1 MHTRFSCLGEGQ
13 RPHTIGQKV
22 RMNIVPKNWRNFQHY
37 KDRNPPWIR
46 LHKGLLDDLEF
57 HQLSPY
63 ASKLLVLMW
72 LMASESVDG
81 VIVCNADRI
90 AFRLRLDKDDV
101 SSALEEIL
109 SAGFFVQAGSDLTDD
124 SEGKPLAQKIRE
136 KNGFGS
142 RHIPDK
148 VKRAVWER
156 DGGLCRSCRSAVD
169 IEFDHITPVSKGG
182 DGSEQNIQLLCRPCN
197 RKKRVNASEQ
207 VATPAQPWLELRTS
221 ETEAETLQR
230 TEADTET
237 KPRKARSSADASVS
251 IADLVAEGV
260 QEQHARD
267 WMRVRKDK
275 GAKTLTPTAWQTVKA
290 EAEKAG
296 MSVGQAVKT
305 AAANS
310 WQGFKASW
318 LKPDHIPQRTNG
330 GHSDSTI
337 EAARMLGIDLSSQ
350 GVIIDAQ

>member
-1 MHTRFSCLGEGQ
+1 MQIT
-13 RPHTIGQKV
+13 
-22 RMNIVPKNWRNFQHY
+22 PKNWRDFQHY

-46 LHKGLLDDLEF
+46 LHKSLLDNYEFQCLPVASRALAPMLWLLASDSLEGKIDATPKR
-57 HQLSPY
+57 L
-63 ASKLLVLMW
+63 
-72 LMASESVDG
+72 
-81 VIVCNADRI
+81 
-90 AFRLRLDKDDV
+90 AFRLRMTEQEVID
-101 SSALEEIL
+101 ALKPLIDN
-109 SAGFFVQAGSDLTDD
+109 GFFEHEEDASGL
-124 SEGKPLAQKIRE
+124 LAQCLR
-136 KNGFGS
+136 
-142 RHIPDK
+142 D
-148 VKRAVWER
+148 AV
-156 DGGLCRSCRSAVD
+156 
-169 IEFDHITPVSKGG
+169 P
-182 DGSEQNIQLLCRPCN
+182 
-197 RKKRVNASEQ
+197 
-207 VATPAQPWLELRTS
+207 

-230 TEADTET
+230 TETDTET

-251 IADLVAEGV
+251 IADLIAEGV

-318 LKPDHIPQRTNG
+318 LKPDHMPQRTNG

>member
-1 MHTRFSCLGEGQ
+1 MLCTLASPSKARAK

-90 AFRLRLDKDDV
+90 AFRLRLEKDAV
-101 SSALEEIL
+101 SSAIDEIL
-109 SAGFFVQAGSDLTDD
+109 RAGFFVDAGSDVPDGND
-124 SEGKPLAQKIRE
+124 GKPLAQKMRE

-142 RHIPDK
+142 RHISDK

-156 DGGLCRSCRSAVD
+156 DGGLCRSCRAATD

-197 RKKRVNASEQ
+197 RKKRANVLEQ
-207 VATPAQPWLELRTS
+207 AATPAQPWLELRTS

-230 TEADTET
+230 TEAETEK
-237 KPRKARSSADASVS
+237 KPRKARRQPDGCLSVD
-251 IADLVAEGV
+251 DLIAEGV
-260 QEQHARD
+260 DPQVAKD
-267 WMRVRKDK
+267 WLQVRKDK
-275 GAKTLTPTAWQTVKA
+275 GAKTLTQTAWDGVKA
-290 EAEKAG
+290 EAIKAG
-296 MSVGQAVKT
+296 LSPGEAVKES
-305 AAANS
+305 AERS

-318 LKPDHIPQRTNG
+318 LAQQQARGVPVNG
-330 GHSDSTI
+330 GKHTGFDSKDYSAGALEDGTI
-337 EAARMLGIDLSSQ
+337 
-350 GVIIDAQ
+350 V